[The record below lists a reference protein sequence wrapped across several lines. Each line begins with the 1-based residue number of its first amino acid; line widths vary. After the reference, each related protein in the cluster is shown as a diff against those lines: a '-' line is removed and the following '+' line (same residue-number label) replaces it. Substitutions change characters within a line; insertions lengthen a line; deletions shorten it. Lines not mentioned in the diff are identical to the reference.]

1 LIELRSLEM
10 DYGAVKA
17 LRGVSFDIRRGE
29 VLGLIGENGAGKST
43 LLKILSGTQHPT
55 GGEIALEG
63 RAVRFNSVRE
73 AEDAGIVMIHQ
84 ELNLVPTLSV
94 QDNLVLGNE
103 PRKGFRLD
111 RAKIAEVAASALAK
125 VGATVSPTSRVGEL
139 SVADQQLIE
148 IAKALAKGSEIV
160 IMDEPT
166 AVLAA
171 TEVERL
177 LGLVRGLRDDGKTVL
192 YVSHRLDEIQAIC
205 DRVAVLRDGELV
217 GVFVASELD
226 PASMAEKMVGRTLD
240 DLFPPQNDVVDKVVY
255 EGFGLTLRK
264 GEIVGLGGLIGSGRT
279 ELAEK
284 IRQSRPTVRV
294 AYVSEDRKGTGLHLS
309 LSARENVTLT
319 NLSAPLLN
327 KTAEKELTQSWIE
340 RLQIRISSTET
351 QVGTLSGGNQQKVAL
366 AKFLATQPDV
376 LILDEPTRGVDVG
389 AKVEIYKLISQMAS
403 DGLAILLISSE
414 LNELIGLSHRVLV
427 MREGK
432 LVGEATGDGINE
444 QNLMRMAAG
453 VAA

>member
-1 LIELRSLEM
+1 MIELRGLEM

-55 GGEIALEG
+55 GGEIALDG
-63 RAVRFNSVRE
+63 KSVRFGSVRD
-73 AEDAGIVMIHQ
+73 AETAGIVMIHQ

-94 QDNLVLGNE
+94 EDNLVLGNE
-103 PRKGFRLD
+103 PVKFLRLNRQQISATAD
-111 RAKIAEVAASALAK
+111 DALAK
-125 VGATVSPTSRVGEL
+125 VGASVPRTARVGDL
-139 SVADQQLIE
+139 SVADQQLVE
-148 IAKALAKGSEIV
+148 IAKALSKGSEVV

-177 LGLVRGLRDDGKTVL
+177 LDLVQGLRDAGKTVL
-192 YVSHRLDEIQAIC
+192 YVSHRLDEIKAVC

-217 GVFVASELD
+217 GVFPAAELD
-226 PASMAEKMVGRTLD
+226 PTSMAERMVGRKLEA
-240 DLFPPQNDVVDKVVY
+240 LFPEPNQPTGELAY
-255 EGFGLTLRK
+255 EGFGLKLHR

-284 IRQSRPTVRV
+284 IRQSKAAVKV

-309 LSARENVTLT
+309 LNARENVTLT
-319 NLSAPLLN
+319 HLANPLINKSAERE
-327 KTAEKELTQSWIE
+327 TTQSWID

-366 AKFLATQPDV
+366 AKFLATKPDV

-389 AKVEIYKLISQMAS
+389 AKVEIYKLISEMAR

-427 MREGK
+427 MREGN
-432 LVGEATGDGINE
+432 LVGEATGQDINE